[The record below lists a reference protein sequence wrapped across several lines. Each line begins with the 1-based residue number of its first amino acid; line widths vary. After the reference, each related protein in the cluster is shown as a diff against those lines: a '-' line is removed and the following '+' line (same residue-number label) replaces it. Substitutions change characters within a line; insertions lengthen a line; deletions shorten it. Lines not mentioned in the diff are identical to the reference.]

1 MTYPPQPDVS
11 NGSTQALQQV
21 PAGWY
26 QDPQGQIRWWDGYAW
41 GATTQVSNV
50 APTQA
55 AGQVHVPNKVKPLL
69 SKLSIAAASITV
81 LAWLFWLLDAIVP
94 RPVAEMCETQ
104 ECWNALAEGTLNLT
118 PEPSI
123 FQFLGRIVVPILL
136 TAIGLAIAGL
146 VRSSKRPLPLT
157 ALILPCATLV
167 LMMIPAILMILGF
180 TLFAG
185 LGMSGQLGG

>member
-1 MTYPPQPDVS
+1 MTHPPQPDVA
-11 NGSTQALQQV
+11 NGTPQAFQQA

-41 GATTQVSNV
+41 GTATQASNV

-55 AGQVHVPNKVKPLL
+55 AGQVYAPDKVKPAL
-69 SKLSIAAASITV
+69 SKLSIAAVSLTV
-81 LAWLFWLLDAIVP
+81 LAWLFWLLNTIVP

-104 ECWNALAEGTLNLT
+104 ECWNALAEGTLGLT
-118 PEPSI
+118 PQPTI
-123 FQFLGRIVVPILL
+123 FQFLGRIVVPVLL

-146 VRSSKRPLPLT
+146 VRSSKRPLPLS

-167 LMMIPAILMILGF
+167 LMMVPAILMILGF